1 MNLLSETSKIALR
14 VSLFV
19 SLRTCLPSSLNDFI
33 IIDMSSVVHFTAVK
47 LDSKGSYFIAAIA
60 LKHVPPKKSSLASN
74 CRVEL
79 FALFYSNRL
88 SDS

>member
-1 MNLLSETSKIALR
+1 
-14 VSLFV
+14 
-19 SLRTCLPSSLNDFI
+19 
-33 IIDMSSVVHFTAVK
+33 MSSVVHFTAVK

-79 FALFYSNRL
+79 FALFYSKPFEWLL
-88 SDS
+88 SLAAAALT